1 MRWTLIERP
10 WHPVD
15 DGILPYAL
23 ALMRSLWVWA
33 WLRLINVLPD
43 AGDYGLLSWPAVFGL
58 LAASTAIAQI
68 ASYAGQANR
77 RHAWTERGGQALV
90 AVSGLLAVAMTVY
103 AVLGVQPTPA
113 DWRWLAAPLDDPL
126 RSIPT
131 LLIATWLWW
140 WGVLAG
146 RYTIFYET
154 YANNFALGMAGL
166 GLAAALGL
174 ALGRAPLGLLLG
186 PALLFV
192 AVSLITLAVASLRA
206 ARRHEREHFDPTFR
220 VSRYWLA
227 TIVGVVVVLLAMG
240 LLVVQLLTPDLV
252 RRILAALSPA
262 LDLLAQAL
270 WYVLMVVTWV
280 IFTVLSPLYR
290 LLSKR
295 GEGEGESFKMPSLPD
310 LNAQLKEVETH
321 PAAVS
326 PVLYQVLRIG
336 GAILVVGI
344 VILIFALAFKR
355 FRSLHEEDV
364 VEVRES
370 VLSLDLLKAQIQ
382 ELLWRRRP
390 TPHAPPFVDVAGDD
404 PTARVRRLY
413 QALLAWAAGQDLPR
427 APGMTVEEYRRFLA
441 AVWPDCSRPLA
452 ALTSAYLQARYS
464 AEPIPLSVADEA
476 ARAWETIQQ
485 RGQADRGR

>member
-10 WHPVD
+10 WHLVD

-33 WLRLINVLPD
+33 WLRLISVLPE
-43 AGDYGLLSWPAVFGL
+43 AGDHGLLSWPAVFGL
-58 LAASTAIAQI
+58 LACSTAIAQI

-77 RHAWTERGGQALV
+77 RHAWSERFGRVLV
-90 AVSGLLAVAMTVY
+90 AASGLLAVAMTVY
-103 AVLGVQPTPA
+103 AAPGVRPSLA

-174 ALGRAPLGLLLG
+174 AFGRAPLGLLLG

-192 AVSLITLAVASLRA
+192 AISLITLAVASLRA

-227 TIVGVVVVLLAMG
+227 TIVGVVVVLLAAG

-270 WYVLMVVTWV
+270 WYVLMVVAWV

-290 LLSKR
+290 LLSNR
-295 GEGEGESFKMPSLPD
+295 REGDGESFRLPAPPD
-310 LNAQLKEVETH
+310 LSAQLKDVETH
-321 PAAVS
+321 PATVS
-326 PVLYQVLRIG
+326 PVLYQALRIG
-336 GAILVVGI
+336 GAVLIAGI

-364 VEVRES
+364 VEVRDS

-382 ELLWRRRP
+382 ELFRRRRP
-390 TPHAPPFVDVAGDD
+390 APQPPPFVDVAGDE
-404 PTARVRRLY
+404 PAARVRRTY
-413 QALLAWAAGQDLPR
+413 QALLAWAAAQDLPR
-427 APGMTVEEYRRFLA
+427 APGMTPEEYLRFLA
-441 AVWPDCSRPLA
+441 AVLPDCGRALA

-464 AEPIPLSVADEA
+464 SEPIPLAVADEA
-476 ARAWETIQQ
+476 TRAWETIRQ
-485 RGQADRGR
+485 RAQDDRIE